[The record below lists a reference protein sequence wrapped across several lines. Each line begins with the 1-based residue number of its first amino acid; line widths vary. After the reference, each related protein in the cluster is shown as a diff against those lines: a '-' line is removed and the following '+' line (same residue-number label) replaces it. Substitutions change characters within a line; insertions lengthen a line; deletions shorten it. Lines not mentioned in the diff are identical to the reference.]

1 MKIYFLNSAWM
12 MADTVVGRV
21 MGVLVTVVV
30 ARYLGPED
38 FGMYAYVMSM
48 VALFGVIGHMGLD
61 GLLIRELLAEPRM
74 QSETLG
80 VAFVMKGAGFG
91 LAALGLLMFGL
102 LMPRNLPAERWLFVL
117 ASLAVA
123 IQPVSAV
130 LGNWFRSRVEARYA
144 VVSNFVGVIA
154 GGAFKVGAVLA
165 GAGVVAVGVGQ
176 TLGIAAGAVL
186 LVLMFLRH
194 GGPAPGTWSF
204 SRKRA
209 RAMLG
214 ESVMIFVGS
223 IFAVIYLKI
232 DQVMLRA
239 MQGPETVGIY
249 SIASLLSESLY
260 FIPAAIAGTAFPRL
274 VQINAGDPEAFAE
287 RLQDVFDILATSALI
302 VLVGLLALGPLA
314 INLAMGPSYSP
325 AVPIFLVHVL
335 SLPFIFLRQG
345 FSRWMIIKNMAKF
358 SMMTQGAGALLNV
371 GLNLV
376 LIPQFGGI
384 GAAAATLISYAA
396 ASYFALLLS
405 PDTQPIFRMMTR
417 SLLQPWRGIG
427 KLMTLYRKL
436 RNG

>member
-1 MKIYFLNSAWM
+1 MKSYFFNSAWM
-12 MADTVVGRV
+12 MADSLVARILGL
-21 MGVLVTVVV
+21 LVTVVV

-48 VALFGVIGHMGLD
+48 VALFGIIGHMGLD
-61 GLLIRELLAEPRM
+61 GLLIRELLDERRM

-80 VAFVMKGAGFG
+80 IAFVMKGAGFA
-91 LAALGLLMFGL
+91 LAVLGLLTFGL
-102 LMPRNLPAERWLFVL
+102 LMPGNLPAERWLFVL

-144 VVSNFVGVIA
+144 VVSNLAGVVA

-176 TLGIAAGAVL
+176 TLGAAIGAIL
-186 LVLMFLRH
+186 LVVMFLRR

-204 SRKRA
+204 SMRRA
-209 RAMLG
+209 RTMLG
-214 ESVMIFVGS
+214 EGVMIFVGS
-223 IFAVIYLKI
+223 MFAVIYLKI

-249 SIASLLSESLY
+249 SIASLLSEALY
-260 FIPAAIAGTAFPRL
+260 FIPAAIVGTAFPKL
-274 VQINAGDPEAFAE
+274 VQINAGDPAAFAE
-287 RLQDVFDILATSALI
+287 RLQDLFDILATSALI
-302 VLVGLLALGPLA
+302 VLVGLFALGPLT

-345 FSRWMIIKNMAKF
+345 FSRWVIIKNMAKF
-358 SMMTQGAGALLNV
+358 SMVTQGAGALLNI

-376 LIPQFGGI
+376 LIPQFGGM

-417 SLLQPWRGIG
+417 SLFQPWRGIR
-427 KLMTLYRKL
+427 KLMVLFRKL